1 MPRKTISSARATP
14 KATMLAR
21 ERELHQRLRQFTS
34 RSARRITSPLNVA
47 SALVALSQ
55 DTNALFGADV
65 TSIWL
70 HDRRT
75 RELVLGGSSSVERG
89 DAIERV
95 AADDPVAPAAR
106 GLRLDRPRILAGFSR
121 PVLVAPLRGWRR
133 ALGTLVVEGPLL
145 EDLDPE
151 QRSYFVHEVASQ
163 LSVVLENL
171 QLLEQTLA
179 QRRLLENTF
188 NALVDLVIVTDNDF
202 RIVDTNDAFAS
213 RLGLRRREIVER
225 ELADLIEEE
234 TLARLASRAGSD
246 HVDGGANRPQTFEA
260 PLRGG
265 RYAITVTPLVAQAGA
280 AAGRVIVARDIS
292 LQAKLEA
299 ERESLRERLAQSEK
313 LASLG
318 QFVAGIAHEMNNPL
332 QGVLGHLELML
343 RKTNGVTPSRPELRR
358 VYQDAR
364 RAARI
369 VRNLLVF
376 SGTRRIRRRRLH
388 IKRVWTRAI
397 TTRRAA
403 LADGRI
409 DVIRHEDASVPAVLG
424 DPVLLQEA
432 FFNVLINAE
441 QAIEDGGRGG
451 RIEISIR
458 VSRDGDKVIATVLDS
473 GPGIPADVLPRIFD
487 PFFTTKEVGKGTGL
501 GLAITYG
508 ILHEH
513 GGSIRAENAP
523 EGGAIFIVE
532 LPALP
537 RLDSNGD

>member
-1 MPRKTISSARATP
+1 MPRKTISDTRAGP
-14 KATMLAR
+14 RATMLAR
-21 ERELHQRLRQFTS
+21 ERELHQRLRRFTT
-34 RSARRITSPLNVA
+34 RSSRRITSPLNVGA
-47 SALVALSQ
+47 ALVALSQ
-55 DTNALFGADV
+55 DTNALLGADV

-70 HDRRT
+70 HDRRA

-89 DAIERV
+89 EAIERV
-95 AADDPVAPAAR
+95 PAGDPAAPAAR
-106 GLRLDRPRILAGFSR
+106 GLRLNRPRVLTRFSHA
-121 PVLVAPLRGWRR
+121 VMVAPLRGWRR

-188 NALVDLVIVTDNDF
+188 NALVDLVIVTDNEL

-213 RLGLRRREIVER
+213 RLGLRRRELVER
-225 ELADLIEEE
+225 ALADLIEDE
-234 TLARLASRAGSD
+234 TFDRITSQAGSVRAD
-246 HVDGGANRPQTFEA
+246 GANQPQTFEA
-260 PLRGG
+260 PLGG
-265 RYAITVTPLVAQAGA
+265 GKFAMTVTPLVDEAGGA
-280 AAGRVIVARDIS
+280 TGRVIVARDIS

-343 RKTNGVTPSRPELRR
+343 RRTNGVPASRPELRR

-369 VRNLLVF
+369 VRNLLIF
-376 SGTRRIRRRRLH
+376 SGTRPIRRRRLQ
-388 IKRVWTRAI
+388 IKRVWNRAI
-397 TTRRAA
+397 GSRQAA
-403 LADGRI
+403 LAGARI
-409 DVIRHEDASVPAVLG
+409 DVFRHEHPSVPPVQG

-432 FFNVLINAE
+432 FLNVLLNAE
-441 QAIEDGGRGG
+441 QAIEEGGHGG
-451 RIEISIR
+451 RIDVSIGVSGDGER
-458 VSRDGDKVIATVLDS
+458 VVATVHDS
-473 GPGIPADVLPRIFD
+473 GPGIPTEALPRIFD

-523 EGGAIFIVE
+523 EGGAIVTVE
-532 LPALP
+532 LPASP
-537 RLDSNGD
+537 RPETTRD